1 MSSELNQLRLEQVQS
16 TLSEYTD
23 WVKRQR
29 PSRGW
34 LKLIREALG
43 RTERQQAQRLGISG
57 ATLHKSE
64 QSEAEDRISL
74 GQLRKLADG
83 LDCELVYA
91 LVPRRPLTDVVQ
103 ERARAIAME
112 EVGNVAH
119 TMGLEDQRPGSD
131 RLRKQVERRTEEL
144 LRGRRPD
151 TPGPQREVW
160 AHPGTLGHPRRPER
174 LGAGK
179 HLARRAL
186 AQTGQNTAS
195 AQRRVLP
202 RVAQADVR
210 EDLGVGR
217 HLSPVGQE
225 HRL

>member
-16 TLSEYTD
+16 TLSGYAD
-23 WVKRQR
+23 WVKLQR
-29 PSRGW
+29 PARGW
-34 LKLIREALG
+34 LKLIRDALG
-43 RTERQQAQRLGISG
+43 RTERQQAERLGISG

-119 TMGLEDQRPGSD
+119 TMGLEDQRPGSE

-144 LRGRRPD
+144 LRGR
-151 TPGPQREVW
+151 W
-160 AHPGTLGHPRRPER
+160 
-174 LGAGK
+174 
-179 HLARRAL
+179 
-186 AQTGQNTAS
+186 S
-195 AQRRVLP
+195 
-202 RVAQADVR
+202 
-210 EDLGVGR
+210 DLWR
-217 HLSPVGQE
+217 
-225 HRL
+225 